1 MKISSP
7 RGTSDIYG
15 EDIDYRNF
23 IINTARK
30 IFEIFNYSEIITPAF
45 EYTQVFSRSIGEG
58 TDIVQKEMYT
68 FMDRKG
74 RSLTLRPEGTA
85 SIVRAVIENK
95 IYSENM
101 PLKLFYI
108 GNMFRYE
115 RPQKGRMREF
125 WQLGIESIGT
135 DNPVIDAEVIWILNS
150 FFIKL
155 GFKKLILLVN
165 SMGCSRCRGKFLAE
179 FKKYIKPELGKL
191 CNDCQN
197 RFEKNPLR
205 VFDCKKNSCKSIL
218 ASSPEVSS
226 YLCSECKR
234 NFKEALEYLKI
245 LKIKYRVDKNLVR
258 GFDYYTKTIFE
269 IISEDLQSAQNA
281 LGGGGRYDNLISQL
295 GGPEIPAIG
304 FAVGIDRT
312 MMLMKQLNLKF
323 KKLARRS
330 RVYLITMN
338 KNCQIYSLDI
348 LKYLREMEV
357 TCDINFSNKN
367 LKKEI
372 KWARDNNYNFIII
385 IGEDE
390 INSGSLTIKDIKK
403 FKQYKVD
410 WKNQKDKI
418 MEIIGAN
425 RSKLL

>member
-425 RSKLL
+425 YYD

>member
-1 MKISSP
+1 MKLSSP
-7 RGTSDIYG
+7 RGTADIYG

-150 FFIKL
+150 FFKKL

-191 CNDCQN
+191 CSDCRN

-205 VFDCKKNSCKSIL
+205 VFDCKKNSCRSII
-218 ASSPEVSS
+218 ARSPEVSS

-234 NFKEALEYLKI
+234 NFKEVLECLKI
-245 LKIKYRVDKNLVR
+245 LKIKYRTAKNLVR

-269 IISEDLQSAQNA
+269 IISEDLYSAQNA
-281 LGGGGRYDNLISQL
+281 LGGGGRYDNLINQL
-295 GGPEIPAIG
+295 GGPELPATG

-323 KKLARRS
+323 TKLARKP
-330 RVYLITMN
+330 RVYLIAMN
-338 KNCQIYSLDI
+338 KNCQFYSLDI

-357 TCDINFSNKN
+357 ICDINFSNKN

-372 KWARDNNYNFIII
+372 KWARDNNYDFIII

-418 MEIIGAN
+418 IEIIGAN
-425 RSKLL
+425 DYD

>member
-1 MKISSP
+1 LKLSSP
-7 RGTSDIYG
+7 RGTADIYG

-150 FFIKL
+150 FFKKL

-165 SMGCSRCRGKFLAE
+165 SMGCSRCREKFLVE
-179 FKKYIKPELGKL
+179 FKKYVKPELGKL
-191 CNDCQN
+191 CSDCQN

-205 VFDCKKNSCKSIL
+205 VFDCKKNSCRSIL
-218 ASSPEVSS
+218 DSSPEVSS
-226 YLCSECKR
+226 YLCSECKE
-234 NFKEALEYLKI
+234 NFKEVLECLKI
-245 LKIKYRVDKNLVR
+245 LKIKYRTDKNLVR
-258 GFDYYTKTIFE
+258 GFDYYNKTIFE
-269 IISEDLQSAQNA
+269 IISEDLHSAQNA
-281 LGGGGRYDNLISQL
+281 LGGGGRYDNLINQM
-295 GGPEIPAIG
+295 GGPELPATG

-323 KKLARRS
+323 KKLARKP

-357 TCDINFSNKN
+357 ICDINFNNKN

-372 KWARDNNYNFIII
+372 KWARDNNYDFIII

-418 MEIIGAN
+418 IEIIGAN
-425 RSKLL
+425 DYD

>member
-85 SIVRAVIENK
+85 PIVRAVIENK

-115 RPQKGRMREF
+115 RPQRGRMREF

-165 SMGCSRCRGKFLAE
+165 SMGCSRCREKFLAE

-205 VFDCKKNSCKSIL
+205 VFDCKKNSCRSIL
-218 ASSPEVSS
+218 ASAQKVSS

-234 NFKEALEYLKI
+234 NFKEVLECLKI
-245 LKIKYRVDKNLVR
+245 LKIKYRIDKNLVR

-269 IISEDLQSAQNA
+269 IVSEDLQSAQNA

-295 GGPEIPAIG
+295 GGPEISAIG

-323 KKLARRS
+323 KKLTGKS

-357 TCDINFSNKN
+357 TCDINFSNKK

-390 INSGSLTIKDIKK
+390 MNSGSLTIKDIKK

-425 RSKLL
+425 DHD

>member
-1 MKISSP
+1 MKISST

-30 IFEIFNYSEIITPAF
+30 ILEIFNYSEIITPAF
-45 EYTQVFSRSIGEG
+45 EHTQVFSRSIGEY
-58 TDIVQKEMYT
+58 TDIVKKEMYT
-68 FMDRKG
+68 FTDRKG

-95 IYSENM
+95 IYSGKM

-150 FFIKL
+150 FFVKL
-155 GFKKLILLVN
+155 GFKKLTLLVN
-165 SMGCSRCRGKFLAE
+165 SMGCSRCRKE
-179 FKKYIKPELGKL
+179 FMKDFKEYLKPRLGKL

-205 VFDCKKNSCKSIL
+205 VFDCKKSSCRSIL
-218 ASSPEVSS
+218 SGSPEISS
-226 YLCSECKR
+226 YLCSDCRR
-234 NFKEALEYLKI
+234 NFEEVLECLKI
-245 LKIKYRVDKNLVR
+245 LKIRYRVDKNLVR
-258 GFDYYTKTIFE
+258 GIDYYNRTIFE

-281 LGGGGRYDNLISQL
+281 LGGGGRYDNLIGQL
-295 GGPEIPAIG
+295 GGPEIPAVG

-312 MMLMKQLNLKF
+312 IMLMKQLNLKF
-323 KKLARRS
+323 KKLARKS
-330 RVYLITMN
+330 RVYLINMN
-338 KNCQIYSLDI
+338 KSCQNYSLDI

-357 TCDINFSNKN
+357 NCDINFSNKK

-372 KWARDNNYNFIII
+372 KWARDNNYDFIII

-390 INSGSLTIKDIKK
+390 IKSRKLTIKDIKK
-403 FKQYKVD
+403 FKQYKFD
-410 WKNQKDKI
+410 WENQKDKI
-418 MEIIGAN
+418 MEIIGVN
-425 RSKLL
+425 YYG

>member
-150 FFIKL
+150 FFVKL

-165 SMGCSRCRGKFLAE
+165 SMGCSRCREKFLAE

-234 NFKEALEYLKI
+234 NFKEVLEYLKI

-330 RVYLITMN
+330 RVYLINMN
-338 KNCQIYSLDI
+338 KNCQIYSLGI

-425 RSKLL
+425 YYD